1 MERGREGIGRM
12 GSSASQ
18 VPVHSALQSLPAIN
32 QYSANINI
40 YIFVKPTEEKKRG
53 GEDNVN
59 QMN

>member
-1 MERGREGIGRM
+1 M